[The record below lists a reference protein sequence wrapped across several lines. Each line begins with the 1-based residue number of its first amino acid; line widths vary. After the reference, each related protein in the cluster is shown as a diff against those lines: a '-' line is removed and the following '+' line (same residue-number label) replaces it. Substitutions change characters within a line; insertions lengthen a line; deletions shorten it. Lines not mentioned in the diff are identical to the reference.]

1 MKSTG
6 ITRKVDVLGRIVL
19 PVELR
24 RSLEINIGD
33 PLEIFVDEDQI
44 ILKKYQAYN
53 QCMISG
59 TVEKTNLSLAGGKLI
74 LSEESAKELVAEL
87 QKWIKEPVHS

>member
-6 ITRKVDVLGRIVL
+6 ITRKVDMLGRVVL
-19 PVELR
+19 PIELR
-24 RSLEINIGD
+24 RILEINIGD
-33 PLEIFVDEDQI
+33 PIEIFVNEEQI

-53 QCMISG
+53 QCMVSG

-74 LSEESAKELVAEL
+74 LSEDSAKELVVEL
-87 QKWIKEPVHS
+87 QKWLKEPVHI